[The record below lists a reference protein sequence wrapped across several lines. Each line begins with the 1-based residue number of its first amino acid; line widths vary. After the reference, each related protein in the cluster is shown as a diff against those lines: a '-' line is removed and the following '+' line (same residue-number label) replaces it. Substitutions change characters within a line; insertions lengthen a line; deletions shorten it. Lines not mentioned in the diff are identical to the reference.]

1 MKNLAIAIII
11 ILSATATM
19 AQRQNTFVELN
30 AGYNIHDVN
39 TKITDGKKGLGG
51 GLALYG
57 GFGHYFSEHW
67 GITAGAKLIT
77 AKTNAKLDF
86 SEPIGTL
93 PDDQLLL
100 DNKEKE
106 VEVMFSNMKE
116 RTSETLLFLP
126 VGLNYRY
133 NFNPRLSFEG
143 RLTAEPGFV
152 LKQKYK
158 TVSGDINLSN
168 SYVNT
173 FNGVD
178 VVVENVTEL
187 EGHGAGSQGKF
198 SDNADMK
205 KMLFATGL
213 SAGVVYALSDRWALT
228 GSVYGTYTFT
238 DQKNKDYPHV
248 FDGETY
254 VGTAQSKLCTKIH
267 PYTVGVT
274 VGVRMFVGRDKNKPE
289 EIESVAVPEDTVVVT
304 DEPELVVEPEQVDT
318 VAVNNE
324 PAYQPTDTLDIV
336 EHKPTKE
343 EVQKQLDEIGA
354 INFDLGST
362 QNDDESAKID
372 RLAELMKAN
381 PDKKFLITGHT
392 CNLGSLATNRTVGQK
407 RADGLKAELIKRD
420 VNPDQLKTESR
431 WYKQPLVPNTSEANR
446 KKNRRAEVE
455 VL

>member
-1 MKNLAIAIII
+1 MKNLAIATILL
-11 ILSATATM
+11 LSATATM

-67 GITAGAKLIT
+67 GIIAGAKLIT

-86 SEPIGTL
+86 SEPLGTL

-106 VEVMFSNMKE
+106 VEVMYSNMKE
-116 RTSETLLFLP
+116 RTSEILLFLP
-126 VGLNYRY
+126 VGLNYHY
-133 NFNPRLSFEG
+133 YFTPRLSLEG

-158 TVSGDINLSN
+158 TVSGDINLTN

-178 VVVENVTEL
+178 VVVENVSEI
-187 EGHGAGSQGKF
+187 EGHGAGNQGKF
-198 SDNADMK
+198 SGNADMK
-205 KMLFATGL
+205 TTLFATGL
-213 SAGVVYALSDRWALT
+213 SAGVVYALSDRWALSA
-228 GSVYGTYTFT
+228 GVYGSYTFT

-248 FDGETY
+248 FDGENY

-267 PYTVGVT
+267 PYTVGIN
-274 VGVRMFVGRDKNKPE
+274 VGVRLFVGRDKNKPM
-289 EIESVAVPEDTVVVT
+289 EIETIPQPEDEVVVT
-304 DEPELVVEPEQVDT
+304 DEPELVIEPEKVDT
-318 VAVNNE
+318 VVVINE
-324 PAYQPTDTLDIV
+324 PVNMPVDTLDIV
-336 EHKPTKE
+336 EHTATKE
-343 EVQKQLDEIGA
+343 EVKKELDKIGA
-354 INFDLGST
+354 INFALGST
-362 QNDDESAKID
+362 QSGDASAQID
-372 RLAELMKAN
+372 RLAELIKAN

-392 CNLGSLATNRTVGQK
+392 CNLGSLATNRVVGQK
-407 RADGLKAELIKRD
+407 RADGLKAELLKRD
-420 VNPDQLKTESR
+420 VNPDQLQTESR

-446 KKNRRAEVE
+446 KKNRRVEVE

>member
-1 MKNLAIAIII
+1 MKKLALSAII
-11 ILSATATM
+11 LATTTVAM

-67 GITAGAKLIT
+67 GITAGVKLIT

-86 SEPIGTL
+86 SEPLGTL

-158 TVSGDINLSN
+158 TVSGDINLTN

-173 FNGVD
+173 YNGVD
-178 VVVENVTEL
+178 VVVDDVTEL
-187 EGHGAGSQGKF
+187 EGYGAGNRGKF
-198 SDNADMK
+198 SGNADMK
-205 KMLFATGL
+205 TTLFATGL

-228 GSVYGTYTFT
+228 AGVYGSYTFT

-248 FDGETY
+248 FDGENY

-267 PYTVGVT
+267 PYTVGVN
-274 VGVRMFVGRDKNKPE
+274 VGVRLFVGRDKNKPM
-289 EIESVAVPEDTVVVT
+289 EIETIPQPEDEVVVT
-304 DEPELVVEPEQVDT
+304 DEPELVIEPEKVDT
-318 VAVNNE
+318 VVVINE
-324 PAYQPTDTLDIV
+324 PVNMPVDTLDIV
-336 EHKPTKE
+336 EHTATKE
-343 EVQKQLDEIGA
+343 EVKKELDKIGA
-354 INFDLGST
+354 INFALGST
-362 QNDDESAKID
+362 QSGDASAQID
-372 RLAELMKAN
+372 RLAELIKAN
-381 PDKKFLITGHT
+381 PDKIFLITGHT
-392 CNLGSLATNRTVGQK
+392 CNLGSLATNRVVGQK
-407 RADGLKAELIKRD
+407 RADGLKAELLKRD
-420 VNPDQLKTESR
+420 VNPDQLQTESR

-446 KKNRRAEVE
+446 KKNRRVEVE

>member
-1 MKNLAIAIII
+1 MA
-11 ILSATATM
+11 M
-19 AQRQNTFVELN
+19 AQRENTFVELN
-30 AGYNIHDVN
+30 AGYNLHDVN
-39 TKITDGKKGLGG
+39 TKISDGKKGLGSG
-51 GLALYG
+51 VALYA

-100 DNKEKE
+100 DNKEKD
-106 VEVMFSNMKE
+106 VEVMYSNMKE

-158 TVSGDINLSN
+158 TVSGDINLTN

-173 FNGVD
+173 YNGVD
-178 VVVENVTEL
+178 VVVDDVTEL
-187 EGHGAGSQGKF
+187 EGYGAGNRGKF
-198 SDNADMK
+198 SGNADMK
-205 KMLFATGL
+205 TTLFATGL

-228 GSVYGTYTFT
+228 AGVYGSYTFT

-248 FDGETY
+248 FDGENY

-267 PYTVGVT
+267 PYTVGVN
-274 VGVRMFVGRDKNKPE
+274 VGVRLFVGRDKNKPM
-289 EIESVAVPEDTVVVT
+289 EIETIPQPEDEVVVT
-304 DEPELVVEPEQVDT
+304 DEPELVIEPEKVDT
-318 VAVNNE
+318 VVVINE
-324 PAYQPTDTLDIV
+324 PVNMPVDTLDIV
-336 EHKPTKE
+336 EHTATKE
-343 EVQKQLDEIGA
+343 EVKKELDKIGA
-354 INFDLGST
+354 INFALGST
-362 QNDDESAKID
+362 QSGDASAQID
-372 RLAELMKAN
+372 RLAELIKAN
-381 PDKKFLITGHT
+381 PDKIFLITGHT
-392 CNLGSLATNRTVGQK
+392 CNLGSLATNRVVGQK
-407 RADGLKAELIKRD
+407 RADGLKAELLKRD
-420 VNPDQLKTESR
+420 VNPDQLQTESR

-446 KKNRRAEVE
+446 KKNRRVEVE

>member
-1 MKNLAIAIII
+1 MKNLAIATII

-19 AQRQNTFVELN
+19 AQRQNTFVELT

-67 GITAGAKLIT
+67 GITAGVKLIT

-133 NFNPRLSFEG
+133 YFNPRLSFEG
-143 RLTAEPGFV
+143 RFTAEPGFV

-187 EGHGAGSQGKF
+187 EGHGAGCQGKF
-198 SDNADMK
+198 SGNADMK

-228 GSVYGTYTFT
+228 AGVYGSYTFT

-267 PYTVGVT
+267 PYTVGIN
-274 VGVRMFVGRDKNKPE
+274 VGVRLFVGRDKNKPE

-304 DEPELVVEPEQVDT
+304 DEPEPVVEPEKVDT
-318 VAVNNE
+318 VVVNNE
-324 PAYQPTDTLDIV
+324 PVYQPTDTLDIV

-343 EVQKQLDEIGA
+343 EVQKQLGEIGA
-354 INFDLGST
+354 INFALGST
-362 QNDDESAKID
+362 QSGDASAQID
-372 RLAELMKAN
+372 RLAELIKAN

-392 CNLGSLATNRTVGQK
+392 CNLGSLATNRAVGQK
-407 RADGLKAELIKRD
+407 RADGLKAELINRD
-420 VNPDQLKTESR
+420 VNPDQLRTESR

-455 VL
+455 LL

>member
-1 MKNLAIAIII
+1 MKNLAIVTII

-67 GITAGAKLIT
+67 GITAGVKLIT

-100 DNKEKE
+100 DNKGKE

-198 SDNADMK
+198 SGNADMK
-205 KMLFATGL
+205 TMLFATGL
-213 SAGVVYALSDRWALT
+213 SAGVVYALSDRWAIT

-289 EIESVAVPEDTVVVT
+289 EIETIPEPEDEVAVT
-304 DEPELVVEPEQVDT
+304 DEPELVVEPEKVDT
-318 VAVNNE
+318 VVVNNE
-324 PAYQPTDTLDIV
+324 PVYQPTDTLDIV

-372 RLAELMKAN
+372 RLAELIKAN

>member
-1 MKNLAIAIII
+1 MKKLALSAII
-11 ILSATATM
+11 LATTTVAM

-67 GITAGAKLIT
+67 GITAGVKLIT

-100 DNKEKE
+100 DNKGKE

-198 SDNADMK
+198 SGNADMK
-205 KMLFATGL
+205 TMLFATGL
-213 SAGVVYALSDRWALT
+213 SAGVVYALSDRWAIT

-289 EIESVAVPEDTVVVT
+289 EIETIPEPEDEVAVT
-304 DEPELVVEPEQVDT
+304 DEPELVVEPEKVDT
-318 VAVNNE
+318 VVVNNE
-324 PAYQPTDTLDIV
+324 PVYQPTDTLDIV

-372 RLAELMKAN
+372 RLAELIKAN

>member
-1 MKNLAIAIII
+1 MKKLALSAII
-11 ILSATATM
+11 LATTTVAM

-67 GITAGAKLIT
+67 GITAGVKLIT

-86 SEPIGTL
+86 SEPLGTL

-158 TVSGDINLSN
+158 TVSGDINLTN
-168 SYVNT
+168 NYVNT

-178 VVVENVTEL
+178 VVVKDVTEL
-187 EGHGAGSQGKF
+187 EGYGAGNQGKF
-198 SDNADMK
+198 SGNADMK
-205 KMLFATGL
+205 TMLFATGL
-213 SAGVVYALSDRWALT
+213 SAGVVYALNDRWGLT
-228 GSVYGTYTFT
+228 ASVYGTYTFT

-248 FDGETY
+248 FDGENY
-254 VGTAQSKLCTKIH
+254 VGTAQSKLCSKIH
-267 PYTVGVT
+267 PYTFGVS

-289 EIESVAVPEDTVVVT
+289 EIETVSEPENEVAVT
-304 DEPELVVEPEQVDT
+304 DEPELVVEPEKVDT
-318 VAVNNE
+318 VVVNNE
-324 PAYQPTDTLDIV
+324 PAYQPEDTIEVV

-343 EVQKQLDEIGA
+343 EIQKQLDEIGA

-362 QNDDESAKID
+362 QSGDESAKID

-420 VNPDQLKTESR
+420 VNPDQLQTESR
-431 WYKQPLVPNTSEANR
+431 WYKQPLVPNTSEENR

>member
-1 MKNLAIAIII
+1 MKNLLLSSIFL
-11 ILSATATM
+11 LSATVAV
-19 AQRQNTFVELN
+19 AQRENTFVELN

-39 TKITDGKKGLGG
+39 TKISDGRKGLGG

-67 GITAGAKLIT
+67 GIAAGAKLIT
-77 AKTNAKLDF
+77 AKTTAKLNYTD
-86 SEPIGTL
+86 PIDNF
-93 PDDQLLL
+93 PDEQLLL
-100 DNKEKE
+100 DRKEKNI
-106 VEVMFSNMKE
+106 SINYNNMKE
-116 RTSETLLFLP
+116 KTSETLLFLP
-126 VGLNYRY
+126 VGVMYRY
-133 NFNPRLSFEG
+133 NLGPKLSIEG

-152 LKQKYK
+152 LKQKFK
-158 TVSGDINLSN
+158 TNSNGINIAN
-168 SYVNT
+168 NYINT

-198 SDNADMK
+198 SGNADMK

-289 EIESVAVPEDTVVVT
+289 EIETIPEPEDEVAVT

-420 VNPDQLKTESR
+420 VNPDQLQTESR

>member
-1 MKNLAIAIII
+1 MKNLILSSIIV
-11 ILSATATM
+11 LSATAAM

-39 TKITDGKKGLGG
+39 TKISDGKKGIGG
-51 GLALYG
+51 GVALYA

-77 AKTNAKLDF
+77 AKTTAKLDF
-86 SEPIGTL
+86 NEPLGKL

-100 DNKEKE
+100 DNKEKD
-106 VEVMFSNMKE
+106 VEVRFSNMKE
-116 RTSETLLFLP
+116 RTSETLLFVP
-126 VGLNYRY
+126 VGLSYRY
-133 NFNPRLSFEG
+133 FIGPRLSFEG

-158 TVSGDINLSN
+158 TVSGDINVAN

-173 FNGVD
+173 SNGVD
-178 VVVENVTEL
+178 VVVKDVTEL
-187 EGHGAGSQGKF
+187 EGYGAGNRGKF
-198 SDNADMK
+198 SGNADMK
-205 KMLFATGL
+205 TMLFATGL

-228 GSVYGTYTFT
+228 AGVYGSYTFT

-248 FDGETY
+248 FDGENY

-267 PYTVGVT
+267 PYTVGVN
-274 VGVRMFVGRDKNKPE
+274 VGVRLFVGRDKNKPE
-289 EIESVAVPEDTVVVT
+289 EIETAPEPENEVAVA
-304 DEPELVVEPEQVDT
+304 DEPELVTEPEHVDT

-324 PAYQPTDTLDIV
+324 PAYQPTDTIEVV
-336 EHKPTKE
+336 EQKATKE

-354 INFDLGST
+354 VNFALGST
-362 QNDDESAKID
+362 QSGDESDKID

-420 VNPDQLKTESR
+420 VNPDQLQTESR

>member
-1 MKNLAIAIII
+1 MKNLAIATII

-19 AQRQNTFVELN
+19 AQRENTFVELN

-67 GITAGAKLIT
+67 GITAGVKLIT
-77 AKTNAKLDF
+77 AKTNSKLDF

-143 RLTAEPGFV
+143 RFTAEPGFV

-168 SYVNT
+168 SYINT

-198 SDNADMK
+198 SGNADMK

-289 EIESVAVPEDTVVVT
+289 EIETIPEPEDEVAVI
-304 DEPELVVEPEQVDT
+304 DEPELVVEPEKVDT
-318 VAVNNE
+318 VVVNNE
-324 PAYQPTDTLDIV
+324 PVYQPTDTLDIV

-372 RLAELMKAN
+372 RLAELIKAN

>member
-1 MKNLAIAIII
+1 MKKLALSAII
-11 ILSATATM
+11 LATTTVAM

-67 GITAGAKLIT
+67 GITAGVKLIT

-86 SEPIGTL
+86 SEPLGTL

-133 NFNPRLSFEG
+133 KFNPRLSFEG

-158 TVSGDINLSN
+158 TVSGDINLTN
-168 SYVNT
+168 NYVNT

-178 VVVENVTEL
+178 VVVKDVTEL
-187 EGHGAGSQGKF
+187 EGYGAGNQGKF
-198 SDNADMK
+198 SGNADMK
-205 KMLFATGL
+205 TMLFATGL

-228 GSVYGTYTFT
+228 AGVYGSYTFT

-267 PYTVGVT
+267 PYTVGVN
-274 VGVRMFVGRDKNKPE
+274 VGVRLFVGRDKNKPE
-289 EIESVAVPEDTVVVT
+289 EIETVVVPEDEVAVT
-304 DEPELVVEPEQVDT
+304 DEPEPVVEPEKVDT
-318 VAVNNE
+318 VVVNNE
-324 PAYQPTDTLDIV
+324 PAYQPEDTLKMV

-343 EVQKQLDEIGA
+343 EIQKQLNEIGA
-354 INFDLGST
+354 INFALGST
-362 QNDDESAKID
+362 QSGDESAKID
-372 RLAELMKAN
+372 RLAELK
-381 PDKKFLITGHT
+381 IG
-392 CNLGSLATNRTVGQK
+392 
-407 RADGLKAELIKRD
+407 RAH
-420 VNPDQLKTESR
+420 V
-431 WYKQPLVPNTSEANR
+431 
-446 KKNRRAEVE
+446 
-455 VL
+455 

>member
-1 MKNLAIAIII
+1 MKNLAIVTII

-143 RLTAEPGFV
+143 RFTAEPGFV

-178 VVVENVTEL
+178 VVVENVSEI
-187 EGHGAGSQGKF
+187 EGYGAGSQGKF
-198 SDNADMK
+198 SGNADMK

-228 GSVYGTYTFT
+228 AGVYGSYTFT

-267 PYTVGVT
+267 PYTVGIN
-274 VGVRMFVGRDKNKPE
+274 VGVRLFVGRDKNKPE

-304 DEPELVVEPEQVDT
+304 DEPEPVVEPEKVDT
-318 VAVNNE
+318 VVVNNE
-324 PAYQPTDTLDIV
+324 PAYQPTDTLDII

-343 EVQKQLDEIGA
+343 EVQKQLGEIGA
-354 INFDLGST
+354 INFALGST
-362 QNDDESAKID
+362 QSGDASAQID
-372 RLAELMKAN
+372 RLAELIKAN

-420 VNPDQLKTESR
+420 VNPDQLQTESR

>member
-1 MKNLAIAIII
+1 MRNLAIATII

-67 GITAGAKLIT
+67 GITAGVKLIT

-86 SEPIGTL
+86 SEPLGTL

-143 RLTAEPGFV
+143 RFTAEPGFV
-152 LKQKYK
+152 LNQKYK
-158 TVSGDINLSN
+158 TLSGDINLSN

-198 SDNADMK
+198 SGNADMK

-228 GSVYGTYTFT
+228 AGVYGSYTFT

-267 PYTVGVT
+267 PYTVGVN
-274 VGVRMFVGRDKNKPE
+274 VGVRLFVGRDKNKPE

-304 DEPELVVEPEQVDT
+304 DEPEPVVEPEKVDT
-318 VAVNNE
+318 VVVNNE
-324 PAYQPTDTLDIV
+324 PVYQPTDTLDIV

-343 EVQKQLDEIGA
+343 EIQKQLNEIGA

-362 QNDDESAKID
+362 QSGDESAKID

-420 VNPDQLKTESR
+420 VNPDQLQTESR